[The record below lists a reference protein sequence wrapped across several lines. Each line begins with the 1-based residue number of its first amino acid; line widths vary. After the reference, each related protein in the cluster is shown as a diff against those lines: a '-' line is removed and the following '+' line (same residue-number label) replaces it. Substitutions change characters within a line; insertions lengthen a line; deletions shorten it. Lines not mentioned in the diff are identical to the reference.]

1 MDAAL
6 PLGGG
11 KVPGQ
16 FAIHGTIQ
24 VEVHPFKSIHDCG
37 LQVGAEA
44 GLPLGYSNLIMR
56 FNLDWCVTFPEPK
69 LVPEDFGEPHFVMQS
84 RKACKCKVH
93 ERASA

>member
-69 LVPEDFGEPHFVMQS
+69 LVPEDFGCFHGYSSSLRRGFCA
-84 RKACKCKVH
+84 K
-93 ERASA
+93 